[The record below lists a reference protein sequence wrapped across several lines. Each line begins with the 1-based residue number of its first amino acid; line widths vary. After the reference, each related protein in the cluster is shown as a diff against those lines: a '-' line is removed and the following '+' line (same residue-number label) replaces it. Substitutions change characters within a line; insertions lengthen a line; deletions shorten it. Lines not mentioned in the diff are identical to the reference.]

1 MNMSDTPKPE
11 TPIPAQVVD
20 ETTSQHQ
27 TASDTTNTTNT
38 QHQHK
43 KDTFS
48 STVDD
53 IFASLRDGFKK
64 INQRQL
70 VLRNKAGQNVLR
82 LPLVWAIVI
91 GLVSFAIQIVP
102 IVIIA
107 VIIALVTKH
116 QFVLEHDGK
125 KPYI

>member
-1 MNMSDTPKPE
+1 MSDTPKNDE
-11 TPIPAQVVD
+11 TPITAQVVD
-20 ETTSQHQ
+20 ETTQQ
-27 TASDTTNTTNT
+27 TTSDTTNATNT

-48 STVDD
+48 SAVDD
-53 IFASLRDGFKK
+53 VFKAIGDAFKK
-64 INQRQL
+64 VNERNV
-70 VLRNKAGQNVLR
+70 VLRNRAGQNVLR

-91 GLVSFAIQIVP
+91 VLVSFAIQIVP
-102 IVIIA
+102 ILVIA
-107 VIIALVTKH
+107 VIVALVTKH